1 MGTILVQG
9 KGDGKN
15 IALNVN
21 GNTLQVQ
28 HVQNVPSGSC
38 FYLIVR
44 VTSFSGT
51 LNGASVKPGQLL
63 GFEFDGDLGSYSGYY
78 RLLEG
83 QEATRVL
90 GSQLEQQPERE
101 ENPFQNNV
109 PVPPKPKPVP
119 QRQPQPQPQPQPK
132 PKPVPQPQQQ
142 PEPEPEPSYTAPAL
156 ADPNEGGMFFL
167 VLRVF
172 NYILGIIWGFVA
184 PFAAIYFLTKYYGTS
199 LEEIFTQWVHTDP
212 NLFAELLLIGI
223 PAIIFLVLAAITC
236 IVCLTKSRDAE
247 ATVHYAVIL
256 IGLVNANPFAILGG
270 LCNHLYQLHRY
281 KMKPVKQ

>member
-15 IALNVN
+15 IALSIN
-21 GNTLQVQ
+21 GNTLQAQ
-28 HVQNVPSGSC
+28 HVRNVPSGSC
-38 FYLIVR
+38 FYLILR

-119 QRQPQPQPQPQPK
+119 KPQPQPQPK
-132 PKPVPQPQQQ
+132 PKPVPQPQRQ
-142 PEPEPEPSYTAPAL
+142 PEPEPEPSDYTPAL
-156 ADPNEGGMFFL
+156 AEPNEGGGF
-167 VLRVF
+167 
-172 NYILGIIWGFVA
+172 YIVMRNICYVLGILWGLATPIVL
-184 PFAAIYFLTKYYGTS
+184 IYFIMKAQGIDLWDVLGQIGSWSRTDGS
-199 LEEIFTQWVHTDP
+199 SFTM
-212 NLFAELLLIGI
+212 FLLILI
-223 PAIIFLVLAAITC
+223 PSFMFCLLSSISCILCLV
-236 IVCLTKSRDAE
+236 KGRDSE
-247 ATVHYAVIL
+247 ATIHYGVIL
-256 IGLVNANPFAILGG
+256 IGLVNLNLLAMLGG
-270 LCNHLYQLHRY
+270 LLNHRYMLHRY